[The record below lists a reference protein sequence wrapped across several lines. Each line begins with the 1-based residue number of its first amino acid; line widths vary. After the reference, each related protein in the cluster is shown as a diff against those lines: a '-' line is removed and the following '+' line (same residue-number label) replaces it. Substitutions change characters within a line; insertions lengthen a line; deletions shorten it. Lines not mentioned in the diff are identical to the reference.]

1 VRSSRRSSSLDLIQ
15 SRREGDLPWER
26 SGEYS
31 SLDVKGTYPGN
42 DRVNTPCVQTLQSLG
57 TVTGASHQEI
67 QCRLHNPDIES
78 RVMYMCCGGLYDSG
92 DNEKDCMTSVYNWT
106 AWFLNQI
113 SLPLLFVFLSC
124 VVCFLLRWS
133 LIWWEQMW
141 LQCQRHFWRMKSHR
155 VSVEEEV
162 SSGSFSSGQ

>member
-1 VRSSRRSSSLDLIQ
+1 MSWGVAGGPSLWTWSSL
-15 SRREGDLPWER
+15 RREGDLPCER
-26 SGEYS
+26 SGDN
-31 SLDVKGTYPGN
+31 SLCP
-42 DRVNTPCVQTLQSLG
+42 TLQSLG
-57 TVTGASHQEI
+57 TVTCASHPEI

-78 RVMYMCCGGLYDSG
+78 RVIYLHCGCGGLCDSG
-92 DNEKDCMTSVYNWT
+92 ENEKDCMISVYNWT

-133 LIWWEQMW
+133 PIRWEHMW

-162 SSGSFSSGQ
+162 SSGSVSSGQ